1 MIESRFNIWVDK
13 GSLQYVYNG
22 LTGALLSI
30 DREERDALTGYL
42 AGDDT
47 QEIADTTLA
56 DLMAGKML
64 LQDGVDELRV
74 LEELYVRSRS
84 ELSHL
89 SLTILPSF
97 GCNFDCPY
105 CFEAKHPSI
114 MNLEVRGAVV
124 DFVKSRLDSL
134 RSIQVE
140 WFGGEPLVGRKA
152 LFDLSD
158 RLIAI
163 SEDANVKYSA
173 SIITNGYLLD
183 MQTCQELQRVGVQ
196 HAQVSLDGP
205 PSIHDAMRPL
215 RNGDGSFQ
223 RIVENLHNTIGR
235 FAVTIRINVDRV
247 NITSAEALL
256 QILHDEGFAGKLN
269 VYIGHL
275 TGIKDNA
282 AAPSATYSKCM
293 TRKEFSVEEL
303 KFSWIATKYG
313 FAKPSLPTLTGAPC
327 TAVRNGDLVIGSEGE
342 LYKCYESVGTPSEV
356 IGNIKDFKD
365 LNSNVRKWL
374 DYSPFRNQECRKCV
388 ALPVCMGGCP
398 HHAFDLQLY
407 ENRCGTF
414 RLNHADRIALYI
426 DQHLALKPIAV

>member
-22 LTGALLSI
+22 LTGALLCI
-30 DREERDALTGYL
+30 EREERDGLTRYL
-42 AGDDT
+42 AGEHTHGMDDS
-47 QEIADTTLA
+47 TLA
-56 DLMAGKML
+56 DLTAGKML
-64 LQDGVDELRV
+64 LPDGTDELQA
-74 LEELYVRSRS
+74 LEEFYVRTRGDF
-84 ELSHL
+84 SHL
-89 SLTILPSF
+89 GLTILPSL

-105 CFEAKHPSI
+105 CFEAKYPSI
-114 MNLEVRGAVV
+114 MSLEVRKAVQ
-124 DFVKSRLDSL
+124 DFAKSRLDSL
-134 RSIQVE
+134 RSIHVE
-140 WFGGEPLVGRKA
+140 WFGGEPLVGRNA

-158 RLIAI
+158 RLIAL
-163 SEDANVKYSA
+163 SREANIKYSA

-183 MQTCQELQRVGVQ
+183 LQTCQELQRVGVQ

-205 PSIHDAMRPL
+205 PSVHDAMRPL
-215 RNGDGSFQ
+215 RKGGGTFH
-223 RIVENLHNTIGR
+223 RIVHNLHNTIGR
-235 FAVTIRINVDRV
+235 FAVTVRVNVDRG
-247 NITSAEALL
+247 NTMAAEELL
-256 QILHDEGFAGKLN
+256 KILHDEGFSGKLN

-303 KFSWIATKYG
+303 KFSWIAAKYG
-313 FAKPSLPTLTGAPC
+313 FSKPALPSPTGAPC
-327 TAVRNGDLVIGSEGE
+327 TAVRNADVVIGSEGE
-342 LYKCYESVGTPSEV
+342 LYKCYESVGSPGEV

-374 DYSPFRNQECRKCV
+374 DYSPFRNTECRKCV

-407 ENRCGTF
+407 EDRCGTF
-414 RLNHADRIALYI
+414 RHNHMDRIALYI
-426 DQHLALKPIAV
+426 DQHLALNPQ